1 MGDDIFFHAEPS
13 GEMDERLLDEPASR
27 SIVRGVEWIMEG
39 FFLFREYPLSWM
51 RIAFI
56 LLACEWALTSLAQH
70 LFIAG
75 LVLLAIYMLFKAG
88 GLLMAASIQE
98 HEERP
103 PGIGQMFLILEGKV
117 FEFILLLI
125 LLFFAAAAW
134 GYLLY
139 GIAGALGLWNPLSG
153 MADIFMFLLWFL
165 TVQQLLGFAPVLVF
179 IQDETPM
186 AAIIQS
192 VKASFKNILPLT
204 LSAITQGLLM
214 AAAFWLL
221 GRLLG
226 NIPSKAVTYIF
237 VAVWLFFSMVS
248 YLTTYAAY
256 RDIWFEPIESDGI
269 QTGYR

>member
-1 MGDDIFFHAEPS
+1 
-13 GEMDERLLDEPASR
+13 
-27 SIVRGVEWIMEG
+27 
-39 FFLFREYPLSWM
+39 
-51 RIAFI
+51 
-56 LLACEWALTSLAQH
+56 
-70 LFIAG
+70 
-75 LVLLAIYMLFKAG
+75 
-88 GLLMAASIQE
+88 
-98 HEERP
+98 
-103 PGIGQMFLILEGKV
+103 MFLILEGKV

-139 GIAGALGLWNPLSG
+139 GIAGALGLWSPFNG